1 MHSSL
6 INDLTPKIALLVTGG
21 RNGSLLFQS
30 LLDGHSEIAQFPGIF
45 DLSEFIESINNS
57 GDTRSLVKMFI
68 DSHTRFF
75 DSSTDTALG
84 MNRLGEDRKSSMQLS
99 TREFSCRVI
108 QYLSKLGPN
117 PSIDSIIIAF
127 HRSYYELCNRTS
139 NSDSIKV
146 ILVHVHTVDS
156 IGVWSGD
163 SPDIIFMERD
173 PLPSLQSEI
182 ETFMRYYRKEL
193 NMLLP
198 WAALHRKLLEPVR
211 VVQFGF
217 PAYTIRLE
225 ELHRQPKQVL
235 LRFCKKYNLRV
246 SSCLFE
252 STFFGLKWWGD
263 DRQLE
268 PKNGLN
274 PDFTNRLREKGFFKW
289 ELACYE
295 ELLAKR
301 LQVYGY
307 PFRAA
312 GRTPWPILKLLILPG
327 RYEWRCLPIVLK
339 NCFSENSEV
348 RRKGFT
354 GLAIYV
360 RSFGLKYAV
369 WKQRKNLGHV
379 PCLLEPGI

>member
-1 MHSSL
+1 MKSSL
-6 INDLTPKIALLVTGG
+6 INALTPNIAFLVTGG

-30 LLDGHSEIAQFPGIF
+30 LLDGHPEIAQFPGTF
-45 DLSEFIESINNS
+45 DLSGFVDGIKNL
-57 GDTRSLVKMFI
+57 GDATSCVKMFI
-68 DSHTRFF
+68 DRYKHCF
-75 DSSTDTALG
+75 DSSLDTALG
-84 MNRLGEDRKSSMQLS
+84 MNRLGEDRTSSMQLS

-108 QYLSKLGPN
+108 KYMTELGSN
-117 PSIDSIIIAF
+117 PSVENIIVAF
-127 HRSYYELCNRTS
+127 HRSYYELCNGVS
-139 NSDSIKV
+139 NSERIKL
-146 ILVHVHTVDS
+146 ILVHVHTVDA
-156 IGVWSGD
+156 IGVWRGSK
-163 SPDIIFMERD
+163 PDIIFMERD

-182 ETFMRYYRKEL
+182 ETFMRYYREEL

-198 WAALHRKLLEPVR
+198 WSALHRKLLEPVR
-211 VVQFGF
+211 VVQTGF

-235 LRFCKKYNLRV
+235 LKFCEKYNLKV
-246 SSCLFE
+246 SNCLFE

-295 ELLAKR
+295 ELLAER
-301 LQVYGY
+301 LRVYGY

-312 GRTPWPILKLLILPG
+312 GKTRWSILTLLILPG
-327 RYEWRCLPIVLK
+327 RYEWRCLSIVLQ
-339 NCFSENSEV
+339 NCFSRNSKV
-348 RRKGFT
+348 RRKGFI

-369 WKQRKNLGHV
+369 WKLRKDLGHV
-379 PCLLEPGI
+379 PCLLEPRI